1 VLKKEMTKIG
11 FKELF
16 WNLAADTITTKIEVF
31 KIFELPKL
39 CRNCTCVRDKYG
51 WSLVFDIRV
60 LLCPEH
66 EVPIV

>member
-1 VLKKEMTKIG
+1 V
-11 FKELF
+11 
-16 WNLAADTITTKIEVF
+16 TKIEVF